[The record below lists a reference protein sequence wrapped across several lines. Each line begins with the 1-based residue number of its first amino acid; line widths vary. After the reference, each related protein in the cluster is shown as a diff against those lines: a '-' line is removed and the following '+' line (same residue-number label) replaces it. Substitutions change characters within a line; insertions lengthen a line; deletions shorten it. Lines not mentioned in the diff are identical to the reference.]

1 VSDHEGGGIDQAMP
15 DKRLMYKSSVVGYE
29 ADASGHP
36 VEVSVLERW
45 GKSKRR
51 RARRRVLKAPD
62 REYVSGGGYSYKT
75 HGAIVHDGQVYEI
88 NEVSGER
95 WWARPVEWGDSD
107 E

>member
-1 VSDHEGGGIDQAMP
+1 MSEKDDGEIDREMP

-29 ADASGHP
+29 TDMSGHP
-36 VEVSVLERW
+36 IEVTVLERW

-51 RARRRVLKAPD
+51 RARSRVLKAPD

-95 WWARPVEWGDSD
+95 WWTRPVAWGESD